1 MYDNVRKEIAKLAEE
16 LPKGYGTFD
25 SNGKPVIVS
34 QLDGLGWFSWA
45 MNLLRS
51 RGHQEEKDLL
61 RAQLSR
67 SSGDD
72 NCGGRIYE
80 LIAALDAGPADP
92 HREDRL
98 VKPFGRKIRAF
109 IA

>member
-1 MYDNVRKEIAKLAEE
+1 MYDNVRREIAKLAEE

-34 QLDGLGWFSWA
+34 QLDGLDWFSWA
-45 MNLLRS
+45 TNLLRA
-51 RGHQEEKDLL
+51 RGRAKEKAAL

-72 NCGGRIYE
+72 NGGGRIYE
-80 LIAALDAGPADP
+80 LVAALDAGP
-92 HREDRL
+92 
-98 VKPFGRKIRAF
+98 V
-109 IA
+109 